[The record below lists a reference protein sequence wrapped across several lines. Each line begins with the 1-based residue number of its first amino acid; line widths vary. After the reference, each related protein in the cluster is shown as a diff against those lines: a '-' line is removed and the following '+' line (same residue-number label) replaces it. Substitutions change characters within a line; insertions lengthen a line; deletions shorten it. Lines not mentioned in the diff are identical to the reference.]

1 MISDDRRHEVAQKLR
16 ALDMS
21 DIDVDGCIIDSPKYV
36 GLLLMRMLDVACDYR
51 DGLHYFPG
59 HFSAQAVVELFADLI
74 DRPTCRNVSGY
85 QDTFKCS
92 ECGYKTGLI
101 AEVCNEHGESFHMP
115 LMPSRCPNCE
125 AEVVE

>member
-1 MISDDRRHEVAQKLR
+1 MISDSERREVAARLR
-16 ALDMS
+16 E
-21 DIDVDGCIIDSPKYV
+21 PKES
-36 GLLLMRMLDVACDYR
+36 LLAYADDELIRLRREVRCA
-51 DGLHYFPG
+51 PG
-59 HFSAQAVVELFADLI
+59 QDLYERLADLI

-115 LMPSRCPNCE
+115 LMPSRCPNCV
-125 AEVVE
+125 AEVAE

>member
-1 MISDDRRHEVAQKLR
+1 MRISDDERREIANGLR
-16 ALDMS
+16 RLADGRHDTGVPDSEIMDVLGISPADTPNRS
-21 DIDVDGCIIDSPKYV
+21 DARDVEI
-36 GLLLMRMLDVACDYR
+36 L
-51 DGLHYFPG
+51 
-59 HFSAQAVVELFADLI
+59 ADLI
-74 DRPTCRNVSGY
+74 YRPTCRNVSGY